1 MSKYINAEDLINEL
15 SAGCMPIY
23 TKGISD
29 IPGDDSCIKDYIDNA
44 PAVDVA
50 PVKHGKW
57 IINSDGYYPQCSECM
72 MCEPRARVMTDY
84 CPSCGAK
91 MNMEE

>member
-44 PAVDVA
+44 PAVNVRPTA
-50 PVKHGKW
+50 PAEWVCLAAGIGFYCCSKCKHNVLGAT
-57 IINSDGYYPQCSECM
+57 NDF
-72 MCEPRARVMTDY
+72 
-84 CPSCGAK
+84 CPNCGAK
-91 MNMEE
+91 MRKEE

>member
-50 PVKHGKW
+50 PV
-57 IINSDGYYPQCSECM
+57 
-72 MCEPRARVMTDY
+72 
-84 CPSCGAK
+84 
-91 MNMEE
+91 